1 MGKLK
6 ALLLTE
12 GMHGMISQVEGMAK
26 ALNTEYTHKVV
37 RLSFP
42 WNLIPPKFTPI
53 SQIVLKEKIYITN
66 NEIPDIVISCG
77 RKSVI
82 PSIFIKKQN
91 SKIFTIHIQDPKV
104 NFKNFDAIVAPEHDN
119 LKGDNI
125 YTSKGAIHYITEL
138 EISKASQ
145 YLADKIKSEKIV
157 SLILGGPN
165 KYYSFNPDQIVNI
178 FNKIKT
184 IFVSNG
190 YKVIMIPS
198 MRTPKEII
206 DLAIR
211 EMGSC
216 GHVVN
221 KVDKQAYLSAYAL
234 ADYVIVTCDSTSMIS
249 EAATSGKP
257 IFVAHM
263 EEKKNNYKIIVI
275 PSMRTPKI
283 SIELAIKEFS
293 ECGYVVNHI
302 DKQAYLS
309 ALALANNVVVTCDS
323 TSMISEAASS
333 GKPIY
338 VAHMKAKKNN
348 YRFKRFFKLFKEM
361 GITRDLSD
369 KVENWTYNKINEAER
384 IANTIN
390 SKIRN

>member
-26 ALNTEYTHKVV
+26 ALNAEYSHKIV

-53 SQIVLKEKIYITN
+53 SQIVLKDKIYITE
-66 NEIPDIVISCG
+66 NEIPDLIISCG

-82 PSIFIKKQN
+82 PSIFLKKKN

-104 NFKNFDAIVAPEHDN
+104 SFKNFDAIVAPEHDN

-125 YTSKGAIHYITEL
+125 YSSKGAIHYITES
-138 EISKASQ
+138 EINKAKQ
-145 YLADKIKSEKIV
+145 YLVDKIKSEKIV

-165 KYYSFNPDQIVNI
+165 KYYSFDSDQIINI
-178 FNKIKT
+178 FNQIKS

-190 YKVIMIPS
+190 YKVIIIPS

-206 DLAIR
+206 DLAIK

-216 GHVVN
+216 GYVVN

-234 ADYVIVTCDSTSMIS
+234 ANYVIVTCDSTSMIS

-263 EEKKNNYKIIVI
+263 
-275 PSMRTPKI
+275 
-283 SIELAIKEFS
+283 
-293 ECGYVVNHI
+293 
-302 DKQAYLS
+302 
-309 ALALANNVVVTCDS
+309 
-323 TSMISEAASS
+323 
-333 GKPIY
+333 
-338 VAHMKAKKNN
+338 KAKKIIIDLKDFLN
-348 YRFKRFFKLFKEM
+348 YL
-361 GITRDLSD
+361 
-369 KVENWTYNKINEAER
+369 NKWELQEI
-384 IANTIN
+384 
-390 SKIRN
+390 